1 MKPGDASKATSFRD
15 VDHTEESL
23 QELHTDAQ
31 NGSSAW
37 DSFVSFC
44 DGLEPLP
51 DTEHLSQMIDD
62 ELESTIIDHLI
73 EKYQYSS
80 VPTLTCEGHLDMVAF
95 EQKRPSL
102 RR

>member
-23 QELHTDAQ
+23 QELHADAQ
-31 NGSSAW
+31 NGPSSW

-44 DGLEPLP
+44 DKLEPLP

-62 ELESTIIDHLI
+62 KLESTIIDHLI
-73 EKYQYSS
+73 EKYQYST
-80 VPTLTCEGHLDMVAF
+80 VPAPTCADYLEMVAF
-95 EQKRPSL
+95 EQRH
-102 RR
+102 